1 RRALA
6 VTVLTVSAWLL
17 QAMPLAPASLIPLAL
32 FPLCGVQ
39 SMAMV
44 APSYAHPILW
54 LFFGG
59 FIIALAIEKCGLHRR
74 IALRVI
80 SFIGLRPRRL
90 VLGFLMS
97 GLLLSMWI
105 SNTATTLMLLP
116 IGGALIDRVKREGIM
131 SGEAADRLAVV
142 LMLGIAYGCS
152 VGGTASPIGTFPN
165 LLYLQEYSKF
175 EGAPAFSFFSWM
187 LAFAPFAIFFGLV
200 IWALLV
206 YVIHRLP
213 AGSAEAGASI
223 KAEAASMAPM
233 ASSERRVLCLFLA
246 AVVLWITRGDME
258 FGDGLVIQ
266 GWVSRMGLPHKFVTD
281 GSVAVTLAILAF
293 LIPGG
298 GRGSERLMDWE
309 TARRLPWEILFLL
322 AGGVAIAAA
331 FRETGLGV
339 AIGAATAPLLEGVS
353 PLLAVIGVTLFI
365 TFLTEVTSNTAIT
378 AIMLPILAA
387 TASGAGLDP
396 RVLMLPATIAAS
408 CAFMF
413 PIATPP
419 NAIVYSSNR
428 VSMRQMGRTG
438 FFLNLTSVLVV
449 IMVFWIWVF
458 PLLGVDPGIVPE
470 WAKR

>member
-1 RRALA
+1 
-6 VTVLTVSAWLL
+6 
-17 QAMPLAPASLIPLAL
+17 
-32 FPLCGVQ
+32 
-39 SMAMV
+39 
-44 APSYAHPILW
+44 
-54 LFFGG
+54 
-59 FIIALAIEKCGLHRR
+59 
-74 IALRVI
+74 
-80 SFIGLRPRRL
+80 
-90 VLGFLMS
+90 
-97 GLLLSMWI
+97 
-105 SNTATTLMLLP
+105 
-116 IGGALIDRVKREGIM
+116 
-131 SGEAADRLAVV
+131 
-142 LMLGIAYGCS
+142 
-152 VGGTASPIGTFPN
+152 
-165 LLYLQEYSKF
+165 
-175 EGAPAFSFFSWM
+175 
-187 LAFAPFAIFFGLV
+187 
-200 IWALLV
+200 
-206 YVIHRLP
+206 
-213 AGSAEAGASI
+213 
-223 KAEAASMAPM
+223 
-233 ASSERRVLCLFLA
+233 
-246 AVVLWITRGDME
+246 
-258 FGDGLVIQ
+258 
-266 GWVSRMGLPHKFVTD
+266 
-281 GSVAVTLAILAF
+281 
-293 LIPGG
+293 
-298 GRGSERLMDWE
+298 MDWE